1 MKRVTQERKETEQ
14 RLNRL
19 GQVYLDGVI
28 TDPEYKRQ
36 KRLLLESLGQLVV
49 PGVDAAREARM
60 VLEDLPQLWKQADLG
75 ERRKLLLT
83 MLDAV
88 YVDTVNEKSIIAIR
102 PKSAFLP
109 LFEVATTSEASRV
122 VLITEKDLPPVTEE
136 PEATS
141 PCLWWRRG
149 RVELPVQQ
157 GPGWNVLQAYP
168 VLCCRSSKLP
178 PAESQRGQPIGLT
191 IPLSASG

>member
-49 PGVDAAREARM
+49 PGVDAAREAGM

-75 ERRKLLLT
+75 ERRKLLLP

-109 LFEVATTSEASRV
+109 SSR
-122 VLITEKDLPPVTEE
+122 
-136 PEATS
+136 S
-141 PCLWWRRG
+141 R
-149 RVELPVQQ
+149 LPVKQA
-157 GPGWNVLQAYP
+157 GW
-168 VLCCRSSKLP
+168 C
-178 PAESQRGQPIGLT
+178 
-191 IPLSASG
+191 